1 MYRALWTLLRPYRS
15 ILLVAVILQA
25 IAGLCSLIPWV
36 AISQIAVSPVHQYI
50 HWVIIAC
57 IGGISWL
64 ICQTLA
70 MYLTHQT
77 DNRLCHQLQLQL
89 IDKIGKLP
97 LNHFTQQGREGIS
110 QVIDRDVRY
119 LHQLTAHAPADLTK
133 LMIVPVVAILILL
146 WQNVLL
152 TLFCLT
158 PLVAAV
164 FLFRAMQAPRYQHL
178 YTVRNETIRHLY
190 SQYAELA
197 DNPLLARQYPNQ
209 GIQKRA
215 SLALKDFETAFMRW
229 IGKIGALSS
238 LTQIG
243 ISATLLSFWVV
254 LGAIL
259 LPSPISLAQVILF
272 ILLIQSIATPV
283 AAMGHGA
290 DALNLAVSASQRIEK
305 LLNEPEMQYGKKTLD
320 TIACHLQLTQVSVV
334 LSDKTLLSQVDI
346 DIANGELITI
356 VGPSGAG
363 KSTLL
368 QLMARFLDPSQGT
381 VLFNQIPLP
390 ELSLTALNQQVA
402 IVMQNPQPMPCSLR
416 ENLQLFAPHA
426 TESDMN
432 HYLEALNLLPLV
444 QQSPKGLDSVIGKE
458 MLLSGGESQR
468 LAIARALLS
477 PAPLLLFDEPTSAL
491 DPQNAQRVLSL
502 LQSDARTCVLVT
514 HHLGSLNL
522 ANRVLLLKEGQLI
535 AQGTHEDL
543 ANTSMDYQQLLRALE
558 ENHA

>member
-15 ILLVAVILQA
+15 VLLVAVILQA

-36 AISQIAVSPVHQYI
+36 AISQVAVSPVHQYGN
-50 HWVIIAC
+50 WVIIAC
-57 IGGISWL
+57 IGGIVWL
-64 ICQTLA
+64 VCQTLA

-77 DNRLCHQLQLQL
+77 DSHLCHQLRLQL
-89 IDKIGKLP
+89 LDKIGKLP
-97 LNHFTQQGREGIS
+97 LNHFTQQGRDGVS

-133 LMIVPVVAILILL
+133 LMVVPVAATLILL
-146 WQNVLL
+146 WQSVSL
-152 TLFCLT
+152 TLFCLI

-164 FLFRAMQAPRYQHL
+164 FLFRAMRAPRYQHL
-178 YTVRNETIRHLY
+178 YIARNETMGHLY

-197 DNPLLARQYPNQ
+197 DNPLFARQYPNQ

-215 SLALKDFETAFMRW
+215 SLALQGFESAFMRW

-259 LPSPISLAQVILF
+259 LPGPISLAQVILF
-272 ILLIQSIATPV
+272 ILLIQSLAAPV

-305 LLNEPEMQYGKKTLD
+305 LLNEPEMQYGKKMLD
-320 TIACHLQLTQVSVV
+320 TTSCHLQLAQISVV
-334 LSDKTLLSQVDI
+334 LGDKTLLSQVDI
-346 DIANGELITI
+346 DITDGELIAI

-368 QLMARFLDPSQGT
+368 QLMARFLDPTQGT
-381 VLFNQIPLP
+381 VLFNQTPLP
-390 ELSLTALNQQVA
+390 ELSLATLNQQIA

-416 ENLQLFAPHA
+416 ENLQLFAPNA

-444 QQSPKGLDSVIGKE
+444 QQSPKGLDSIIGKE
-458 MLLSGGESQR
+458 MALSGGESQR

-491 DPQNAQRVLSL
+491 DPQNAQQVLSQL
-502 LQSDARTCVLVT
+502 HAESRTCVFVT

-535 AQGTHEDL
+535 AQGSHKEL
-543 ANTSMDYQQLLRALE
+543 AKTSIDYQQLLRALE